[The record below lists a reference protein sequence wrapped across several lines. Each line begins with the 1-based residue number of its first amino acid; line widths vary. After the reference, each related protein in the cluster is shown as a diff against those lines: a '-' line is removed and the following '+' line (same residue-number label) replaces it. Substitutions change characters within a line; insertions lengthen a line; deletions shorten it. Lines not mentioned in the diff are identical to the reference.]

1 MFSLMTGYKNVRTTG
16 ERLNMDV
23 GEQGIEGFS
32 FLAQNPRKGRRLD
45 CPWIMETKWGLKGH
59 KQGKEISS
67 EYRRLLGPCI
77 FVL

>member
-1 MFSLMTGYKNVRTTG
+1 MNVG
-16 ERLNMDV
+16 KEDL
-23 GEQGIEGFS
+23 EGFS

-45 CPWIMETKWGLKGH
+45 CPWIMETKWGLKEH

-67 EYRRLLGPCI
+67 EHCRLLGPCI

>member
-1 MFSLMTGYKNVRTTG
+1 MNVG
-16 ERLNMDV
+16 KEDL
-23 GEQGIEGFS
+23 EGFS

-45 CPWIMETKWGLKGH
+45 GPWIMETKWGLKEQH

-67 EYRRLLGPCI
+67 EHCRLLGPCI